1 MVLRASPQLVKP
13 LEGLQTVPFGNAF
26 LPGARGWIT
35 KERTLPGHIG
45 SPQLATA
52 AKGELLFS
60 LFAADL
66 EAWLERVLRWDG
78 RSWEG

>member
-1 MVLRASPQLVKP
+1 V
-13 LEGLQTVPFGNAF
+13 
-26 LPGARGWIT
+26 
-35 KERTLPGHIG
+35 PGHIG